1 MVIDD
6 ADLWNLKKKRMEL
19 VYHRQILFLFF
30 NTIQYSEGYFAFNKN
45 IEIKLH
51 FAIDD
56 FLLLTADWRSVW
68 IMQQMTKV
76 M

>member
-1 MVIDD
+1 
-6 ADLWNLKKKRMEL
+6 MEL

-56 FLLLTADWRSVW
+56 FLLLTAD
-68 IMQQMTKV
+68 
-76 M
+76 